1 MNLAARLN
9 KHFIIYGRRSE
20 GQMRNSGAHRRGGE
34 GQFTEI
40 VIDILKCGRRQGTKI
55 EKQFLTDGTRHGAEI
70 EIGFSK
76 GGTGQ
81 RKEIYIVFLREAPQ
95 AKH

>member
-1 MNLAARLN
+1 
-9 KHFIIYGRRSE
+9 
-20 GQMRNSGAHRRGGE
+20 
-34 GQFTEI
+34 
-40 VIDILKCGRRQGTKI
+40 LKCGRRQGTKI
-55 EKQFLTDGTRHGAEI
+55 ETQFLTDGTRHGAEI

-81 RKEIYIVFLREAPQ
+81 GKEIYIVFLIEAPQ